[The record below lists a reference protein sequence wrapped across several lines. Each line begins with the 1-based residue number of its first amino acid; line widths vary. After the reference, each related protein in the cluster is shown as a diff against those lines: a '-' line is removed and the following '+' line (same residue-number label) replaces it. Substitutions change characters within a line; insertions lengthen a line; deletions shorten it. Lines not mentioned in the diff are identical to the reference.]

1 MKKFTFVLLLVFF
14 AVASIYVTGCVSDAG
29 NNLNQNPPVTATDGA
44 LVMKS
49 TNGGLNWEKHFIPNY
64 FLVWRICYLSNYS
77 NSKTAM
83 ILSRNGND
91 IGDLNSTT
99 NFGQSWSSYFQTSGQ
114 LIDIATVPGG
124 GTNGGENF
132 AVTVNSEI
140 VKSSDQGTTWQQT
153 QYGNSANS
161 IDFYQR
167 QYEQNIG
174 MIMPQNSQDS
184 VTFYENYNWLR
195 KSPVSTDPEVYLS
208 DFKIIDDSTI
218 IVCGNDGFI
227 SRSTDSG
234 DNWEIL
240 ETTISAD
247 LRSMDYFGGVII
259 IGTDEGNIV
268 RSADKGESWTEIT
281 TGLKTLNGV
290 FTHTTSFWAFGTN
303 AIVKS
308 TDQGLT
314 WSQVYYDE
322 FDRFYDMIIDNNT
335 IYAAGGRYVY
345 N

>member
-1 MKKFTFVLLLVFF
+1 MKNLTFVLLIISF
-14 AVASIYVTGCVSDAG
+14 AVVGIFINGCEGDLV
-29 NNLNQNPPVTATDGA
+29 NNQNQNPPVTATDGA
-44 LVMKS
+44 LIMKS

-64 FLVWRICYLSNYS
+64 FVVWRICYLSNYS
-77 NSKTAM
+77 NNKTAM
-83 ILSRNGND
+83 ILSKNGND
-91 IGDLNSTT
+91 IRDLNSST
-99 NFGQSWSSYFQTSGQ
+99 NFGQSWSGYFQTNGQ
-114 LIDIATVPGG
+114 LVDIATVPGG

-132 AVTVNSEI
+132 AVISNGDLI
-140 VKSSDQGTTWQQT
+140 KSSDQGSSWQQM
-153 QYGNSANS
+153 QAGVSANS

-174 MIMPQNSQDS
+174 MIMPQHSEDS
-184 VTFYENYNWLR
+184 VTFYENYSWLR
-195 KSPVSTDPEVYLS
+195 KAPVSTDPQESLS

-218 IVCGNDGFI
+218 IVCGSNGFI
-227 SRSTDSG
+227 SRSSDSG
-234 DNWEIL
+234 NNWEIL
-240 ETTISAD
+240 ETTISSD

-268 RSADKGESWTEIT
+268 RSTDKGESWTEIT
-281 TGLKTLNGV
+281 TGLKSLNGV
-290 FTHTTSFWAFGTN
+290 FTHATSFWAFGTN

-314 WSQVYYDE
+314 WSQVYTDE

-335 IYAAGGRYVY
+335 IYAVGGRYVY